1 MSAQVKMAIFYADEI
16 LGRQIKG
23 SFPKIMFLFKS
34 QDGHI
39 LCRINLELTKYRG
52 VISWS
57 GYMYYSLSEYISHHL
72 KRYRTTC
79 RLKALDAYLNKNIY
93 CG

>member
-1 MSAQVKMAIFYADEI
+1 MSAQVKMAIFYAELI
-16 LGRQIKG
+16 LGGQIKG
-23 SFPKIMFLFKS
+23 SCPKIMFLFKS

-39 LCRINLELTKYRG
+39 LCRINLEWTKYRG

-72 KRYRTTC
+72 KR
-79 RLKALDAYLNKNIY
+79 
-93 CG
+93 

>member
-1 MSAQVKMAIFYADEI
+1 MDKIKGLSPNHVCSSQDAELI
-16 LGRQIKG
+16 LGGQIKG

-39 LCRINLELTKYRG
+39 LCRINLEWIKYRG

-57 GYMYYSLSEYISHHL
+57 GYMYYS
-72 KRYRTTC
+72 C
-79 RLKALDAYLNKNIY
+79 QNIFHII
-93 CG
+93 

>member
-1 MSAQVKMAIFYADEI
+1 MAIQPLEYFTHTKKTFFY
-16 LGRQIKG
+16 
-23 SFPKIMFLFKS
+23 KI
-34 QDGHI
+34 
-39 LCRINLELTKYRG
+39 CRINLEWTKYRG

-79 RLKALDAYLNKNIY
+79 RLKALDAYLNKKIY
-93 CG
+93 YG

>member
-1 MSAQVKMAIFYADEI
+1 MDKIKGLSLNHVCSSQDGHI
-16 LGRQIKG
+16 LCRVDFGWQIKG
-23 SFPKIMFLFKS
+23 SFPKIMFLLKS

-39 LCRINLELTKYRG
+39 LCRINLEWTKYRG

-72 KRYRTTC
+72 KR
-79 RLKALDAYLNKNIY
+79 
-93 CG
+93 